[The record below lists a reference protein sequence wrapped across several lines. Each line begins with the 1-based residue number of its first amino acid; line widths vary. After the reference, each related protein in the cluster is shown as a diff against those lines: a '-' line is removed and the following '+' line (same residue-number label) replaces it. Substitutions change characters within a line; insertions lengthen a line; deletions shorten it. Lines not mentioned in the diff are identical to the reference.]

1 MDTTQ
6 IKKSLEIIKA
16 VTTDET
22 VINEAQKIEAAVN
35 QLVAVNQPLV
45 TAYAENLKAF
55 NEGLISKY
63 GKKTAAV
70 IEFVMVAAVAI
81 KMFLL

>member
-6 IKKSLEIIKA
+6 IKKSLEVIKTVA
-16 VTTDET
+16 TDET

-35 QLVAVNQPLV
+35 QLVAVNQPLA
-45 TAYAENLKAF
+45 TAYADSLKSF
-55 NEGLISKY
+55 NEGLVSRY

-70 IEFVMVAAVAI
+70 IEFAMVAAVAL
-81 KMFLL
+81 KMFLF